1 MNLTMKFPGAL
12 GLAVLAL
19 AALLGTS
26 YSKGN
31 PYEDKCNTEL
41 VRAYGFVGRTVPTAA
56 PLEMCPGIQQ
66 SCCLK
71 KDQLMM
77 YNQWVKLKENEF
89 IKRRYNHN
97 TMEYIKFLNILHKA
111 DKVIEDIES
120 KLTHRKI
127 SNCKELAK
135 RIAAYEIPQLV
146 PVIRK
151 NLNNM
156 RDFMVKA
163 FEGFY
168 CTICDHENHT
178 HIDVK
183 KKTVT
188 YSEAFCRSTI
198 EHTLSPMLFFH
209 VDIVKYVNM
218 VSKFMVSCDFKGDYE
233 SEALI
238 PKKHIFYQFDEDA
251 HKLNDCRDNRNKK
264 EWMAYCNPVC
274 QNFSM
279 VTFNLFWE
287 PNIEKV
293 EAYVPWLEEQIHHKK
308 TEHLKHP
315 MFAEKKPKKLRILS
329 GEAKGGD
336 AKAKPAGKSDDQKG
350 REAAEKLG
358 SLKHMKSKQ
367 EPMIKYTRPEI
378 LDVHVFKSKMTSKV
392 DLTGY
397 TVNFAD
403 DGLSPYEFGTNS
415 VITDNMYYE
424 VKTVIHLSNMTKKSS
439 SLGGMLAN
447 AIGMGNGLTA
457 KDKKELDKIQASSFS
472 RSLISAGRLSCTLLL
487 ASVVMVMGLFK

>member
-1 MNLTMKFPGAL
+1 
-12 GLAVLAL
+12 
-19 AALLGTS
+19 
-26 YSKGN
+26 
-31 PYEDKCNTEL
+31 
-41 VRAYGFVGRTVPTAA
+41 
-56 PLEMCPGIQQ
+56 
-66 SCCLK
+66 
-71 KDQLMM
+71 M
-77 YNQWVKLKENEF
+77 YKQWIKLKENEF

-97 TMEYIKFLNILHKA
+97 TMEYIKFLNMLHKA
-111 DKVIEDIES
+111 DKVIEEIES

-135 RIAAYEIPQLV
+135 RIASYEIPQLV

-156 RDFMVKA
+156 RDFMVDS

-178 HIDVK
+178 HINVK
-183 KKTVT
+183 SKSIT
-188 YSEAFCRSTI
+188 YSEAFCRSMV

-233 SEALI
+233 TEALI

-279 VTFNLFWE
+279 VSFNLYWE
-287 PNIEKV
+287 PNIEKI
-293 EAYVPWLEEQIHHKK
+293 EAYTPWLEEQIQHKK

-315 MFAEKKPKKLRILS
+315 MFAEKKPKKARILA
-329 GEAKGGD
+329 GDAKEDAKKDAKGG
-336 AKAKPAGKSDDQKG
+336 AASDEQK
-350 REAAEKLG
+350 RKEAAEKLG

-367 EPMIKYTRPEI
+367 EPMIKYTRPDV

-397 TVNFAD
+397 TINFGD
-403 DGLSPYEFGTNS
+403 
-415 VITDNMYYE
+415 
-424 VKTVIHLSNMTKKSS
+424 
-439 SLGGMLAN
+439 
-447 AIGMGNGLTA
+447 
-457 KDKKELDKIQASSFS
+457 
-472 RSLISAGRLSCTLLL
+472 AG
-487 ASVVMVMGLFK
+487 

>member
-1 MNLTMKFPGAL
+1 M
-12 GLAVLAL
+12 
-19 AALLGTS
+19 
-26 YSKGN
+26 
-31 PYEDKCNTEL
+31 
-41 VRAYGFVGRTVPTAA
+41 VGRNTPSAT
-56 PLEMCPGIQQ
+56 PMEMCPGIQKT
-66 SCCLK
+66 CCLK

-97 TMEYIKFLNILHKA
+97 TMEYIKFLNMLHKA
-111 DKVIEDIES
+111 DKLIEEIEG

-156 RDFMVKA
+156 RDFMVNA

-168 CTICDHENHT
+168 CSICDHRNHM

-188 YSEAFCRSTI
+188 YAEAFCRSMV
-198 EHTLSPMLFFH
+198 ENTLSNMIFFH

-218 VSKFMVSCDFKGDYE
+218 VSKFLVSCDFKGDYE

-238 PKKHIFYQFDEDA
+238 PKKHIFYQFEEDA

-264 EWMAYCNPVC
+264 EWMAYCAPVC
-274 QNFSM
+274 QHFSM
-279 VTFNLFWE
+279 VSFDLFFE
-287 PNIEKV
+287 PNIEKI
-293 EAYVPWLEEQIHHKK
+293 EAYIPWLEEQIHHKK

-315 MFAEKKPKKLRILS
+315 MFNEKGRLLTAEKKEGEGEKPKTD
-329 GEAKGGD
+329 E
-336 AKAKPAGKSDDQKG
+336 QKG
-350 REAAEKLG
+350 KEAAEKLA
-358 SLKHMKSKQ
+358 SLKHQKDKK
-367 EPMIKYTRPEI
+367 EPMIKYTRPEV

-397 TVNFAD
+397 TINFSE

-424 VKTVIHLSNMTKKSS
+424 VKTVLHLSRMTKKSASFTTAISNLVGIGGLS
-439 SLGGMLAN
+439 STDKEELKTLGS
-447 AIGMGNGLTA
+447 
-457 KDKKELDKIQASSFS
+457 SSFS
-472 RSLISAGRLSCTLLL
+472 RQLISVPRITSGLLM
-487 ASVVMVMGLFK
+487 AFVIGMIGLFK